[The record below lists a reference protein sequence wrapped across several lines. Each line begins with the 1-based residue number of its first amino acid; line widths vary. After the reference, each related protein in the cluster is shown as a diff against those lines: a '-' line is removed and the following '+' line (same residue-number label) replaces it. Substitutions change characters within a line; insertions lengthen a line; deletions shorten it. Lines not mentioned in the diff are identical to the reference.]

1 MSNFGKLVMAQL
13 FSCVLGLMTGTATV
27 LAAREVKEK
36 LAALSLSIEELPSLY
51 TTPELQVNYVES
63 RGGASGTGCG
73 RAEEMGRACHRPVS
87 GNGSGCPGESR
98 ETYEFLKD
106 PPPELY
112 PSVGVVGFSGFLGL
126 YLAKAGNLLS
136 QGLCVSSTPFPLSPQ
151 REGLW
156 FPVGSSGCERK
167 RKYDRGG
174 EKEDK
179 ADDITILGFHCKA
192 PGFLDLE
199 KSVTTQIRSEPF
211 NCKNTH

>member
-156 FPVGSSGCERK
+156 FPVGSSGCEFN
-167 RKYDRGG
+167 
-174 EKEDK
+174 
-179 ADDITILGFHCKA
+179 TI
-192 PGFLDLE
+192 
-199 KSVTTQIRSEPF
+199 
-211 NCKNTH
+211 